1 METVPEPGI
10 FSGLFV
16 FAAEG
21 GKGYEHIESEMGIFG
36 TFPITPVT
44 V

>member
-21 GKGYEHIESEMGIFG
+21 VKDMSISKVKWEFSG